1 MGVMV
6 SWCFATLLVA
16 SLNMQG
22 AVEPQF
28 SPSSP
33 QANSYGA
40 AQGFP
45 VGNIHTMEQQ
55 QFLIGSYSH
64 FDAIFPSRGVPHGV
78 ATWEFKRAGQ
88 EPAITYEYDGKTNG
102 INDYLMHMAVTGLLI
117 AKDDTILVER
127 YQYGRTD
134 RDRFASASLAKTL
147 VAMVLGAES
156 AEHPQFSVDQK
167 AQELAPELANSLYG
181 GTTIRD
187 LLHMKSGVKA
197 SDAKVIHG
205 VFEPPAGGD
214 AGLLKSF
221 QERWAEPGTRFR
233 YSCGDSET
241 LGLIAQHLA
250 GKTLTEYLSEKIW
263 EPIGAE
269 EDASWAVDRSGQ
281 ELACFGF
288 NATLR
293 DWARVGRLLAFDG
306 NWNGRQIIP
315 KQWVVDATT
324 MGPGNEQV
332 HAARRLG
339 YGYQVWI
346 LPGERRMFAMLG
358 SGGQFVLVDPASKL
372 VMVQTAAG
380 GDPMGPEGAETLRLW
395 AAVVAGLG
403 K

>member
-1 MGVMV
+1 MKNFLVVLGLMAGVV
-6 SWCFATLLVA
+6 S
-16 SLNMQG
+16 QG
-22 AVEPQF
+22 AVDPQF
-28 SPSSP
+28 SATGP
-33 QANSYGA
+33 QANSFGA

-45 VGNIHTMEQQ
+45 VGSIHTMEQP

-64 FDAIFPSRGVPHGV
+64 FDAIFPSRGVPHGE
-78 ATWEFKRAGQ
+78 ATWQFQRAAQ

-102 INDYLMHMAVTGLLI
+102 INDYLTHVAVTGLLV
-117 AKDDTILVER
+117 AKDDKILVER

-156 AEHPQFSVDQK
+156 AEHPEFSVDKK
-167 AQELAPELANSLYG
+167 AREFVPALANSLYG

-187 LLHMKSGVKA
+187 LLHMRSGVEA
-197 SDAKVIHG
+197 SDAQVIHG

-214 AGLLKSF
+214 AEMLKSF
-221 QERWAEPGTRFR
+221 QERWAEPGTRFH

-241 LGLIAQHLA
+241 LGLVAQSLA

-263 EPIGAE
+263 QPIGAE

-315 KQWVVDATT
+315 KQWVVNATT

-332 HAARRLG
+332 HGARRLG

-358 SGGQFVLVDPASKL
+358 SGGQFVLVDPQSKL
-372 VMVQTAAG
+372 VMVQTAVD

>member
-1 MGVMV
+1 MKSAWVAI
-6 SWCFATLLVA
+6 WLVA
-16 SLNMQG
+16 GVGMQA
-22 AVEPQF
+22 AVDPQF
-28 SPSSP
+28 SARGP
-33 QANSYGA
+33 QANSYGQ

-45 VGNIHTMEQQ
+45 VGNIHTMEQP

-78 ATWEFKRAGQ
+78 ASWKFKRAGQ

-102 INDYLMHMAVTGLLI
+102 ISDYLTHLAVTGLLI
-117 AKDDTILVER
+117 AKDDKILVER

-134 RDRFASASLAKTL
+134 RDRPASASLAKTL

-156 AEHPQFSVDQK
+156 AEHPEFSVDKK
-167 AQELAPELANSLYG
+167 AQEFVPALANSLYG
-181 GTTIRD
+181 GTAIRD
-187 LLHMKSGVKA
+187 LLHMRSGVEA
-197 SDAKVIHG
+197 SDGKVIHG
-205 VFEPPAGGD
+205 AFEPPAGGD
-214 AGLLKSF
+214 AAMLAGF
-221 QERWAEPGTRFR
+221 RERWAEPGTQFH

-241 LGLIAQHLA
+241 LGLVAQHLA

-263 EPIGAE
+263 QPIGAE

-293 DWARVGRLLAFDG
+293 DWARVGRLLAFEG

-315 KQWVVDATT
+315 RPWVVDATT
-324 MGPGNEQV
+324 MGAGDEQV
-332 HAARRLG
+332 HGPRRLG

-346 LPGERRMFAMLG
+346 LPGERRMFALLG
-358 SGGQFVLVDPASKL
+358 SGGQFVLVDPRSKL
-372 VMVQTAAG
+372 VMVQTAVG

-403 K
+403 GK